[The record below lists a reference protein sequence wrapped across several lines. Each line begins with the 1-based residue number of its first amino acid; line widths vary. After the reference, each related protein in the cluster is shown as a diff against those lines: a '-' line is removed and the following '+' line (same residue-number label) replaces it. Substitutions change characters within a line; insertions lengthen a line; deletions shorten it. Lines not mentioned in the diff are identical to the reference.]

1 MKKDSRSATLRESF
15 LPAQG
20 RIAPITGVKMNIKP
34 LFQPLKYLAVTGNI
48 LFILWLLYNGI
59 DEGFR
64 ASAYQLMSYIG
75 LTLLLL
81 LNSVLLFTK

>member
-1 MKKDSRSATLRESF
+1 MKSLSSF
-15 LPAQG
+15 L
-20 RIAPITGVKMNIKP
+20 
-34 LFQPLKYLAVTGNI
+34 KYCALAGNI

-64 ASAYQLMSYIG
+64 ATPYQLMSYVG

-81 LNSVLLFTK
+81 LDSVLLFAR